1 MTSAR
6 FALLPDR
13 GVVQVTGDDAE
24 KFLQGLVTN
33 DISVPAAVRP
43 KTIPAA
49 VHAALLSPQGKIL
62 FDFFVVGLGGRLLL
76 ETARERLADLVKR
89 LGMYRLRAKVA
100 IEDAGGDLAVV
111 AYWGGTFTAATNAT
125 HFHDPRLPEL
135 GIRWLVPSSLLQRLL
150 ADRAQASGAAQV
162 EASGYHAHRIA
173 LGVPEG
179 GKDFA
184 FGDTFPHEAN
194 FDLLNGV
201 SFTKGCFVGQEV
213 VSRMQHRG
221 GARKRIVIVE
231 ADAPLQP
238 GTDIAAGAASI
249 GTVGSAAG
257 QRALA
262 LVRLDRV
269 EEANAKGEP
278 LTAGGAPVRIRLPDY
293 LEAAQRAVAR

>member
-1 MTSAR
+1 MASAR
-6 FALLPDR
+6 LALLPDR
-13 GVVQVTGDDAE
+13 GVVHVAGEDAE

-33 DISVPAAVRP
+33 DVTAPAAVQP
-43 KTIPAA
+43 KTVPAA
-49 VHAALLSPQGKIL
+49 VHAGLLSPQGKIL
-62 FDFFVVGLGGRLLL
+62 FDFFVVGLGSGLLL
-76 ETARERLADLVKR
+76 ETARERVPELVKR

-111 AYWGGTFTAATNAT
+111 ACWGGTFTTANAT

-135 GIRWLVPSSLLQRLL
+135 GIRWLLPRSLLQRLL
-150 ADRAQASGAAQV
+150 EDRVRVSGALQV
-162 EASGYHAHRIA
+162 EASDYHAHRIA

-201 SFTKGCFVGQEV
+201 SFAKGCFVGQEV

-221 GARKRIVIVE
+221 GARKRMVIVE

-238 GTDIAAGAASI
+238 GDDIAAGAASI

-293 LEAAQRAVAR
+293 LEAAQRTVAR